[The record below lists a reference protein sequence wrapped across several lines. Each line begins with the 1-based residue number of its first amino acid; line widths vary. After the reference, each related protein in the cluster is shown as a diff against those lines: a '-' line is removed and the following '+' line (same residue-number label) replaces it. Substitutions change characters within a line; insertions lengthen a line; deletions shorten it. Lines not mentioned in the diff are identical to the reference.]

1 MKHDQTEQPGLP
13 ERPPPVASEVFGNQL
28 PVADHFAHLL
38 ADTGVSHGLIG
49 PRETSRLWE
58 RHLLNCGVVESVL
71 PHRTRLIDVG
81 TGAGLPGLVLAIAR
95 PDLEVVLVEPMLRR
109 ITWLE
114 STVQEL
120 RLGNVQVLRGRA
132 QDFWGKLRAPVVTA
146 RAVARIGELSRWC
159 LPLLEAEGRLI
170 ALKGATAGRELAE
183 DEAELRRA
191 GAVSGHLTLLGEEL
205 MSEPTRLIEIQIGDR
220 PVRPTE
226 TAVKAAAAS
235 RKPGSS
241 RKSGS
246 SRKPAST
253 PSKPAGGTSTSGSSA
268 STSRSAGASSR
279 RGSRSSARDG
289 RE

>member
-28 PVADHFAHLL
+28 PVVEHFAHLL

-49 PRETSRLWE
+49 PRETPRLWE

-81 TGAGLPGLVLAIAR
+81 SGAGLPGLVLAIAR
-95 PDLEVVLVEPMLRR
+95 PDLDVVLVEPMLRR
-109 ITWLE
+109 TTWLE

-120 RLGNVQVLRGRA
+120 SLSNVQVLRGRA

-159 LPLLEAEGRLI
+159 LPLLDAEGRLI

-226 TAVKAAAAS
+226 AAVKAAAAS

-241 RKSGS
+241 RRAAPTSGRSGS
-246 SRKPAST
+246 TA
-253 PSKPAGGTSTSGSSA
+253 
-268 STSRSAGASSR
+268 RSAGSSTR
-279 RGSRSSARDG
+279 RGSRDSARDG
-289 RE
+289 RG

>member
-13 ERPPPVASEVFGNQL
+13 DRPPPVASEVFGNQL
-28 PVADHFAHLL
+28 PVADHYAHLL

-49 PRETSRLWE
+49 PRETPRLWE

-81 TGAGLPGLVLAIAR
+81 SGAGLPGLVLAIAR
-95 PDLEVVLVEPMLRR
+95 PDLDVVLVEPMLRR
-109 ITWLE
+109 TNWLE
-114 STVQEL
+114 STVDEL

-159 LPLLEAEGRLI
+159 LPLLDPEGRLI
-170 ALKGATAGRELAE
+170 ALKGATAGRELGE

-191 GAVSGHLTLLGEEL
+191 GAVSGHLTVLGEEL

-226 TAVKAAAAS
+226 SAVKAAAAA
-235 RKPGSS
+235 RRPGSS
-241 RKSGS
+241 RG
-246 SRKPAST
+246 A
-253 PSKPAGGTSTSGSSA
+253 ASTSGTSVSGKRASGTSA
-268 STSRSAGASSR
+268 SKSRGSAAVAR
-279 RGSRSSARDG
+279 RGSRDSG
-289 RE
+289 RNGRG